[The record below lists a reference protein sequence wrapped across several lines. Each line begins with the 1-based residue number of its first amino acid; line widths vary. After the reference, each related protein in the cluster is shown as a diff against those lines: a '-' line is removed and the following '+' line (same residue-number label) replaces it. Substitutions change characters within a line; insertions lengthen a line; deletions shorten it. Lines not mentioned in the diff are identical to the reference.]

1 MPIILEFNTMTK
13 DNTHTHFPYKSF
25 IYIFYVIISTA
36 CERYQ
41 RKYRYLHTRLLRNED
56 DNDETSC
63 VFEKSLLLFF
73 WSVEAADI
81 CTAGVCSVLLLL
93 FYTLKGRR
101 FFFFLFHAG
110 MFPTLPAKFQWLMI
124 PRCDSG
130 SVSSHHFP
138 SSVPLLLLLLTGTD
152 EWSDAS
158 WLDSNRIRK

>member
-1 MPIILEFNTMTK
+1 MPIILEFNTTTK

-101 FFFFLFHAG
+101 FFFFP
-110 MFPTLPAKFQWLMI
+110 FPCRNVSDSSCEVSVTDDSSMWLRQCLI
-124 PRCDSG
+124 TSFPFFCS
-130 SVSSHHFP
+130 SPSSSSSHWNWWMKRCKLVRFKQ
-138 SSVPLLLLLLTGTD
+138 D
-152 EWSDAS
+152 
-158 WLDSNRIRK
+158 